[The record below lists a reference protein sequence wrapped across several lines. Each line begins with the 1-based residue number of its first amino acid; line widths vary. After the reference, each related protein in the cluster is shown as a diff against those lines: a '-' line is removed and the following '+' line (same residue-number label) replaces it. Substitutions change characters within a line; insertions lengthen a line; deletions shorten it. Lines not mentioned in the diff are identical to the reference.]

1 MNIGA
6 TFIIALVL
14 VGCCPKQETTRPVII
29 EKERIVVELVHDEL
43 LKEQPVEYGP
53 LAQCPEV
60 AAARR
65 VALETCNGQLRA
77 IKEGRRK

>member
-1 MNIGA
+1 MARIPVILA
-6 TFIIALVL
+6 CMLA
-14 VGCCPKQETTRPVII
+14 GCCPLKESTRPVII
-29 EKERIVVELVHDEL
+29 EKERIVVELVHDDL

-77 IKEGRRK
+77 IKEGRKK

>member
-1 MNIGA
+1 MVRGA
-6 TFIIALVL
+6 LILAFLLT
-14 VGCCPKQETTRPVII
+14 GCCPKQEVTRPVII
-29 EKERIVVELVHDEL
+29 EKDRIVVELVHDDL
-43 LKEQPVEYGP
+43 LKEHPVEYGP

-77 IKEGRRK
+77 IKEGRKQ

>member
-1 MNIGA
+1 MVRVALIL
-6 TFIIALVL
+6 TLVL
-14 VGCCPKQETTRPVII
+14 AGCCPRQEITRPVII
-29 EKERIVVELVHDEL
+29 EKERIVIELVHDDL

-77 IKEGRRK
+77 IKEGRKQ

>member
-1 MNIGA
+1 MVRSTLILA
-6 TFIIALVL
+6 FLLA
-14 VGCCPKQETTRPVII
+14 GCCPRQETTRPVII
-29 EKERIVVELVHDEL
+29 EKERLVVELVRDEL

>member
-1 MNIGA
+1 MVRSALIL
-6 TFIIALVL
+6 TFLLA
-14 VGCCPKQETTRPVII
+14 GCCPRQEVTRPVII
-29 EKERIVVELVHDEL
+29 EKDRIVVELVRDEL
-43 LKEQPVEYGP
+43 LQEQEVVSGP